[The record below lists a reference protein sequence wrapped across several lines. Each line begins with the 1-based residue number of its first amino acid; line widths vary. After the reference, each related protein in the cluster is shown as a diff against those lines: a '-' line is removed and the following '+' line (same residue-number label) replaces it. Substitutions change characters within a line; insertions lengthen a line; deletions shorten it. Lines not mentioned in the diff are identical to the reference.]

1 MEFVLFV
8 LFVLCML
15 FALFALATWEIY
27 KKHGLGGFFVWI
39 FLLFAGFLF
48 LFLMMMIG
56 LTSK

>member
-8 LFVLCML
+8 LFVL
-15 FALFALATWEIY
+15 FALATWKIY

-39 FLLFAGFLF
+39 FLWFAGF

-56 LTSK
+56 FTSK